1 MHALFIIII
10 IIIIIIY
17 LSFTFFYFDDLYL
30 DKIEM
35 ILGLVLTWAHNLLV
49 WWAWISYLGSFSAK
63 WLNEIT
69 FLFLSFGHPPP
80 PYSLVHSLSLLSIS
94 LETSQPPFSFL

>member
-17 LSFTFFYFDDLYL
+17 LSFTFFYLDDLYL

-35 ILGLVLTWAHNLLV
+35 ILGLVLT
-49 WWAWISYLGSFSAK
+49 
-63 WLNEIT
+63 
-69 FLFLSFGHPPP
+69 
-80 PYSLVHSLSLLSIS
+80 
-94 LETSQPPFSFL
+94 